1 MNDNNKNE
9 LDKADNDSVN
19 DGFENEIIAGSAES
33 SGENAKSDDNIDTS
47 KADGSEIS
55 ETSEIEAEEA
65 DSDKDAYESN
75 DADENDDDDDN
86 EEDDDDD
93 EEEEDEDD
101 NDNAPK
107 GVGMF
112 KKSRN
117 SSGKKDRGSKT
128 GIEKTKVK
136 KVKRPIDKRFKSM
149 KLVSVSSAILFI
161 AIVIIFNLVFDS
173 FIGGKLKWDWS
184 QTNLYS
190 VGDVTKELLGGLKK
204 DIKIVGLYEKG
215 TDSQLVDVEKMLDDY
230 SKYSKGKLKVQFI
243 DPVKT
248 PSIIT
253 QLDPDGLLKPAA
265 GSFVVR
271 CDANEKS
278 KVLTTADLFSVQMNE
293 QTYQQEITGV
303 TAEQAFSGA
312 IVYTSSEKTPVVYM
326 TKGQGELDYTTAY
339 TSMTSIL
346 RDNNFLVKDFD
357 MLTSAKIPDDAEL
370 LIMLSPSSDISQ
382 TGVGQINTFLKKGKS
397 LLVITAFGT
406 TKFPVLNSLL
416 ADYNIEIT
424 NDRVRE
430 GDKTRRYSDDPYSFF
445 ADAPVSF
452 LTEQAVE
459 KATFLKNVRA
469 IKEIKNTKEYIKVNP
484 IFQTSA
490 EGITEK
496 DGDPE
501 KSGTAGITDMGL
513 ACENSGSVDG
523 TNVTNSTKV
532 MVIGSSDYISDAI
545 LKSFGTQVYNIYAFY
560 SSINWLVNIEGND
573 LLITAKQLPSYQLTK
588 GDANSFWIVTIVCI
602 ILIPLALLL
611 AAGFVYRR
619 RKNL

>member
-1 MNDNNKNE
+1 VNDNNRNE

-19 DGFENEIIAGSAES
+19 DGIENEIIAGSAEL
-33 SGENAKSDDNIDTS
+33 SGENTKSDDNIDTS
-47 KADGSEIS
+47 KPYGSEIS
-55 ETSEIEAEEA
+55 ETSEIEAEEV
-65 DSDKDAYESN
+65 DGDKDVFESN
-75 DADENDDDDDN
+75 DADENDDDDEDEDED
-86 EEDDDDD
+86 EEDDD
-93 EEEEDEDD
+93 ED
-101 NDNAPK
+101 DNAPK
-107 GVGMF
+107 GAGMF
-112 KKSRN
+112 KKNRN
-117 SSGKKDRGSKT
+117 SSGKKDRDSKT

-136 KVKRPIDKRFKSM
+136 KVKRLVDKRFKSM

-173 FIGGKLKWDWS
+173 FIGGKLKWDWT

-215 TDSQLVDVEKMLDDY
+215 TDTDLVDIEKMLDDY
-230 SKYSKGKLKVQFI
+230 TKYSKGKLKVQFI

-271 CDANEKS
+271 CDANKKS
-278 KVLTTADLFSVQMNE
+278 KVLIKDNLFSTQMNE
-293 QTYQQEITGV
+293 QTYQREVTGV

-312 IVYTSSEKTPVVYM
+312 IVYTSSKKTPVVYM
-326 TKGQGELDYTTAY
+326 SKGQGELDYTTNY
-339 TSMTSIL
+339 TIMTSIL

-469 IKEIKNTKEYIKVNP
+469 INEIKNTKEYIKVNP
-484 IFQTSA
+484 VFQTSA
-490 EGITEK
+490 EGVIEK
-496 DGDPE
+496 GGVPE
-501 KSGTAGITDMGL
+501 NSGTAGITDLGL
-513 ACENSGSVDG
+513 ASENSGSIDG
-523 TNVTNSTKV
+523 TNVTTSTKV
-532 MVIGSSDYISDAI
+532 IVIGSTDFISDTT
-545 LKSFGTQVYNIYAFY
+545 LNNFGQQVYNVYAFY
-560 SSINWLVNIEGND
+560 YSLNWLVNLEGSD
-573 LLITAKQLPSYQLTK
+573 LLITAKELPSYKLTK

-611 AAGFVYRR
+611 AATFVYRR